1 MKRYGKQ
8 CHDSSSIKML
18 VLLMTTAV
26 FLLMVPPSRGWPVAL
41 GSIRLLSPSHMA
53 ALGQEEISRA
63 SMTCVKLSHGSGV
76 RFADMDTAKMSWKR

>member
-41 GSIRLLSPSHMA
+41 GSIRLLSPSHVA

-63 SMTCVKLSHGSGV
+63 SMTCEYSQIKTQLAGLILGSLALIV
-76 RFADMDTAKMSWKR
+76 SL